1 MSGRYIHYW
10 DTHETTETVAGVQTT
25 DHVGCPYRIDQPMST
40 ETHGSLEAAD
50 QRAASTTD
58 HSQATRVLYL
68 DTATPV
74 VCAGA
79 TVIFCECFERTSDG
93 QRYDGDVPL
102 FILDVANEDA
112 VRSQLADANYR
123 DADIERAFEN
133 GRWLSRNSPER
144 ARTAVSYAKYHEG
157 QERR

>member
-1 MSGRYIHYW
+1 
-10 DTHETTETVAGVQTT
+10 
-25 DHVGCPYRIDQPMST
+25 MST

-50 QRAASTTD
+50 QRVASITG
-58 HSQATRVLYL
+58 HPQAKRILYL

-112 VRSQLADANYR
+112 VRSQLADANYH

-144 ARTAVSYAKYHEG
+144 ARTAISYAKYHEG

>member
-1 MSGRYIHYW
+1 MSI
-10 DTHETTETVAGVQTT
+10 
-25 DHVGCPYRIDQPMST
+25 
-40 ETHGSLEAAD
+40 ETHGSLQTAD
-50 QRAASTTD
+50 QRVASIIG
-58 HSQATRVLYL
+58 HQQAKRILYL

-102 FILDVANEDA
+102 FILDIANEDA
-112 VRSQLADANYR
+112 IHSQLADANYP

-133 GRWLSRNSPER
+133 GRWLQYNSPER
-144 ARTAVSYAKYHEG
+144 AQTAVSYAKHHEG

>member
-1 MSGRYIHYW
+1 
-10 DTHETTETVAGVQTT
+10 
-25 DHVGCPYRIDQPMST
+25 MST

-58 HSQATRVLYL
+58 HPQVKRILHL

-102 FILDVANEDA
+102 FILDVANEDV
-112 VRSQLADANYR
+112 VRSQLAGANYH

-133 GRWLSRNSPER
+133 GRWLHYNSPER
-144 ARTAVSYAKYHEG
+144 VWTAVSYAEHHERP
-157 QERR
+157 ERR